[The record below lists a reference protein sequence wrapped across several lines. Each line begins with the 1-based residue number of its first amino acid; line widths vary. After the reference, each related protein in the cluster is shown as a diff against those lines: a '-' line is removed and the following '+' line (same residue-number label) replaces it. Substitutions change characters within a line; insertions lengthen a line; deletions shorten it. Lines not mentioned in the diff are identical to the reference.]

1 MNGNKRLKPWEE
13 ASGRL
18 AGIAEDYPYLVLDF
32 GKFRVI
38 LGPTEADSIRER
50 VSEETIGKHISVLRT
65 DLPDKPVLVR
75 EIESADETDAN
86 SKARY
91 QS

>member
-13 ASGRL
+13 ACGRL
-18 AGIAEDYPYLVLDF
+18 TGIAEDYPYLVLDF

-38 LGPTEADSIRER
+38 LGPTEADSIREK
-50 VSEETIGKHISVLRT
+50 VDEGTIGKRISVLRT

-75 EIESADETDAN
+75 EIGSAGEVGA
-86 SKARY
+86 
-91 QS
+91 